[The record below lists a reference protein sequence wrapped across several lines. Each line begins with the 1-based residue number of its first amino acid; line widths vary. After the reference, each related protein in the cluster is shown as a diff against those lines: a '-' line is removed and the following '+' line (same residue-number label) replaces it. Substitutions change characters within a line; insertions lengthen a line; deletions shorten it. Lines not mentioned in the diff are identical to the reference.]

1 MAGEFAYHGRDVFPD
16 IRDYLQS
23 FLADD
28 TYGTATLKDCLWKV
42 DELIDN
48 VPSALYDARL
58 REELLGGRLP
68 DGVRI
73 LLDGVGLL
81 PDKEIERRWDMLKG
95 MYNDFIRIESAP
107 HEPSPS
113 GSAFALVGDPGP
125 Y

>member
-16 IRDYLQS
+16 IRDYSQS

-28 TYGTATLKDCLWKV
+28 VYCTATLRDCLVEVDKLIGKV
-42 DELIDN
+42 
-48 VPSALYDARL
+48 SFALYDARL

-81 PDKEIERRWDMLKG
+81 PDEEIGRRWDMLKG

-113 GSAFALVGDPGP
+113 GSALDLVGDHGP